1 MSYCDTCCHQY
12 SDICGGCETL
22 EGVPV
27 KYTEKEREVAMTARQ
42 ELENLLVELKEKGQ
56 LIPETLKLAYLTSIA
71 TNLARL
77 VDHFMII
84 EENDN

>member
-1 MSYCDTCCHQY
+1 
-12 SDICGGCETL
+12 
-22 EGVPV
+22 
-27 KYTEKEREVAMTARQ
+27 MTARQ

-84 EENDN
+84 EEEKK